1 MATSWHVGGGGIG
14 ADASGDV
21 SSHTVGYPSVMWL
34 LCPPGVYR
42 PQDDTLLLE
51 DALKRERLADD
62 VDVLD
67 LGTGTGALALA
78 AAERAAQVTAVDA
91 SVRAVCTTWLNARLH
106 GLRVRVLRGD
116 LTTPVTGSRFGLIM
130 ANPPYVPSPR
140 AELPARGR
148 ARAWD
153 AGSDGRALL
162 DRVCSDAP
170 PLLSPGGV
178 LLLVHSGLCGAESTL
193 GRLRRAGL
201 RAAVTE
207 RRYVPFGPVLRDRSA
222 WLEARG
228 LIAPGEEKE
237 ELVVIRAERDR

>member
-1 MATSWHVGGGGIG
+1 
-14 ADASGDV
+14 
-21 SSHTVGYPSVMWL
+21 MWF

-42 PQDDTLLLE
+42 PQGDTCLLE
-51 DALKRERLADD
+51 DALQRELLVAA
-62 VDVLD
+62 DVLD
-67 LGTGTGALALA
+67 LGTGSGALALA
-78 AAERAAQVTAVDA
+78 AAEGGAAQVTAVDA
-91 SVRAVCTTWLNARLH
+91 SVSAVCTTWFNARIN

-116 LTTPVTGSRFGLIM
+116 LTGPVAGHRFDLIM

-140 AELPARGR
+140 ADLPARGR

-162 DRVCSDAP
+162 DRVCADAP
-170 PLLSPGGV
+170 PLLNPGGV
-178 LLLVHSGLCGAESTL
+178 LLLVHSGLCGVERTL

-201 RAAVTE
+201 RTVVTE
-207 RRYVPFGPVLRDRSA
+207 RRYIPFGPVLRGRSA

-237 ELVVIRAERDR
+237 ELVVIRAERQLDPAMKDRACR